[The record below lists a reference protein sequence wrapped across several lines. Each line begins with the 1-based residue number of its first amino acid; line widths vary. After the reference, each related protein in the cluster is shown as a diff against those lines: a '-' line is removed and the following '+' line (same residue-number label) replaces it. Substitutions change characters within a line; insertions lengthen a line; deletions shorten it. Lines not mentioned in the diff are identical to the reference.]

1 LRTLVS
7 LLRRCQLSLPKEVA
21 VKLLGMIL
29 IALGLVG
36 LVWGGITYTTREKLV
51 DIGPIH
57 ATREQTHNIPLPPI
71 AGAAALIGGV
81 VLLVAGRKT

>member
-1 LRTLVS
+1 
-7 LLRRCQLSLPKEVA
+7 
-21 VKLLGMIL
+21 MIL